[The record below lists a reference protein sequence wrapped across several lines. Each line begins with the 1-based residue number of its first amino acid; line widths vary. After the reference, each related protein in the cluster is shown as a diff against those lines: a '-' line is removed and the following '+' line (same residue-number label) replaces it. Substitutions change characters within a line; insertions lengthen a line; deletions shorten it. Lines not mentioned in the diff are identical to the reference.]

1 MVKVLSIAV
10 NDVTFS
16 NQEKRLTIMQAHDA
30 VILAICV
37 RLAQVVLCWCLFCSL
52 ESKFFRSSI
61 IGDLDDETYKIS

>member
-16 NQEKRLTIMQAHDA
+16 NQEKRLTIMQARDA

-37 RLAQVVLCWCLFCSL
+37 RLAQVVYCVGVCSAL
-52 ESKFFRSSI
+52 WKVISFVHRS
-61 IGDLDDETYKIS
+61 